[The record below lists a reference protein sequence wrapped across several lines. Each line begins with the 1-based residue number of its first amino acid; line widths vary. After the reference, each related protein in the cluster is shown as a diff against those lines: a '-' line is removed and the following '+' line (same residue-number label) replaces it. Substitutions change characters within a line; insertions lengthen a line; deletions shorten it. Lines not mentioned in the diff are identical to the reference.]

1 MFRHLRHLFIQSI
14 DLKPGTDTRGT
25 IDSIKNNIEIKGYNV
40 WILAAAAVIA
50 SIGLDQNSQA
60 VIIGAMLISPLMS
73 PILGVGLSIGINDR
87 ETLVK
92 ALESLSVATFAALL
106 MSTLYFLITP
116 FGDFNEQIRART
128 QPTLLDVG
136 IGFFGGVAGIVS
148 ASRKDKTNAIPG
160 VAIATALMPP
170 ICVAGYG
177 LANQAWDIF
186 FGAFYLFFLNA
197 FFIALSTFLI
207 VRFLKFPF
215 KEFIDDQTRKRLSR
229 WMVLFVILIM
239 VPSGLLFY
247 SVVNLEQLKRKTDL
261 FLNAE
266 MNNNGHLVLDQK
278 IYRGEP
284 DTLQVVVSGPFYD
297 STAVSDLRKSMQKP
311 AYDLGNCYLEL
322 IQLSNDKMNA
332 EEVGNLA
339 ERRAESRFE
348 ERFFNVLNSK
358 NVELDDQQKTLAS
371 LRNQLDSVRQVATQ
385 LPLAEKEIQS
395 IFPELK
401 TIECAY
407 AGDDSVALCLIKW
420 DTKKLSIT
428 TQRRR
433 NIQVEKFLKVRL
445 QVDSVRVGM

>member
-1 MFRHLRHLFIQSI
+1 MFQHLRQLFIQSI
-14 DLKPGTDTRGT
+14 DLKPGTDVRGT
-25 IDSIKNNIEIKGYNV
+25 IDSIKNHIEIKGYNV

-87 ETLVK
+87 ETLFK
-92 ALESLSVATFAALL
+92 SIESLTVASIAALL

-148 ASRKDKTNAIPG
+148 TSRKDKTNAIPG

-215 KEFIDDQTRKRLSR
+215 KEFVDKQTKRRVSR
-229 WMVLFVILIM
+229 WMALFVILIM

-247 SVVNLEQLKRKTDL
+247 SVVKYENLKRKADT

-266 MNNNGHLVLDQK
+266 VNKNGHLVIDQHV
-278 IYRGEP
+278 YRGTP
-284 DTLQVVVSGPFYD
+284 DTIQAVVSGPFYD
-297 STAVSDLRKSMQKP
+297 SLAVSEIREKLKSP
-311 AYDLGNCYLEL
+311 SYGLDNCYLDL
-322 IQLSNDKMNA
+322 IQLSNENVNA

-348 ERFFNVLNSK
+348 ERFLKALNAK
-358 NVELDDQQKTLAS
+358 NVELDGKDKS
-371 LRNQLDSVRQVATQ
+371 LYLLQHQLDSLQNIIHK
-385 LPLAEKEIQS
+385 LPLIQNEIQPF
-395 IFPELK
+395 FPELLS
-401 TIECAY
+401 INCAY
-407 AGDDSVALCLIKW
+407 TSSDSITICLVQW
-420 DTKKLSIT
+420 DTKKLST
-428 TQRRR
+428 STQRRR
-433 NIQVEKFLKVRL
+433 NSQVEKFLMVRL
-445 QVDSVRVGM
+445 KVDSVRVGM